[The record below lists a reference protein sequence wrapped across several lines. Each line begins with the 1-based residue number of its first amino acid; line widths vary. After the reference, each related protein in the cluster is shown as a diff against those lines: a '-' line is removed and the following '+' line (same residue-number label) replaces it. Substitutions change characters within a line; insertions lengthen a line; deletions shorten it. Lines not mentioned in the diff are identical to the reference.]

1 VNPAWRQNADQAETI
16 ARATLN
22 GFLESD
28 LVPSGMQA
36 PALIWAAAF
45 LVTPSLC
52 LPASHMIKY
61 QFIRRYQPEFVERA
75 LWNDRLLYLLL
86 SAGAM
91 GLIAVVLWDT
101 LFPARRDAFV
111 LTPMPIPLGVQ
122 MVGRLAGLVMLFAGF
137 AFAMNVIPAVT
148 FPLVSSGAFV
158 EIPRSMTGHLVSGAA
173 ASAFAF
179 FGVTSLQGLVIL
191 AFGRRAAARLAAIA
205 QAGAVLL
212 FLTTL
217 MFLDPIRAFVTDAI
231 LRGHPSDAGLR
242 LFPPAWF
249 LGLYEFIAGTPR
261 TSMTALAAM
270 GLVAGLLP
278 FAVTVAIYGFGYN
291 RLLARAVEAPPR
303 STRFALTG
311 LVSRLVRATVVRRPE
326 EQAVVAFVLRAI
338 ARSGRHSMMM
348 SIYMGTGLALMTTS
362 IIPALM
368 RSGYEAFE
376 SPGVAMLS
384 PPLVLSVAL
393 AVGVRIVMTIPV
405 DLPARWIFQ
414 TAAIVPRRI
423 DAAAHKAMLLIV
435 VPPVVAFAG
444 LSAWI
449 LWGPAIAWRHAI
461 FCAALSLLLCELLLG
476 SFIGAP
482 MTRAYVPGRSRFHM
496 LWGLYLTAF
505 TTYCYSAT
513 ALETRLLAGGG
524 MLIAS
529 GTFVSVAL
537 ALWLRRKL
545 KVRRLDDVSF
555 EVEVPDEMF
564 QGFNLTETYAAQ
576 SVAPTANGSAKFPV
590 TSPRR
595 P

>member
-1 VNPAWRQNADQAETI
+1 MNPEWRRNADQAETI

-22 GFLESD
+22 GYLESD

-36 PALIWAAAF
+36 PALIWVAAF

-52 LPASHMIKY
+52 LPAVHMVKY
-61 QFIRRYQPEFVERA
+61 QFIRRYEPEFVERA
-75 LWNDRLLYLLL
+75 LWNDRLLFLLL

-122 MVGRLAGLVMLFAGF
+122 MVGRLGGLMMLFAGF
-137 AFAMNVIPAVT
+137 AIAMNVIPAVT
-148 FPLVSSGAFV
+148 FPLVSAGAFV
-158 EIPRSMTGHLVSGAA
+158 EMPRAMIAHLVAGIS

-191 AFGRRAAARLAAIA
+191 AFGRRAAARLAAVA
-205 QAGAVLL
+205 QASAVLL

-217 MFLDPIRAFVTDAI
+217 LFLDPVRSFITDRI
-231 LRGHPSDAGLR
+231 LRGNPSDAGLR
-242 LFPPAWF
+242 LFPVAWF

-261 TSMTALAAM
+261 PSMTALAAK
-270 GLVAGLLP
+270 GLVAGILP
-278 FAVTVAIYGFGYN
+278 VAVTVGIYAFGYK

-303 STRFALTG
+303 STRFALTT
-311 LVSRLVRATVVRRPE
+311 LISRLIRLTVVRRPP
-326 EQAVVAFVLRAI
+326 EQAVVSFVFRAI
-338 ARSGRHSMMM
+338 ARSGRHSMMI
-348 SIYMGTGLALMTTS
+348 SIYMGTGLALMTTTV
-362 IIPALM
+362 IPALM
-368 RSGYEAFE
+368 RSGYDAFA

-405 DLPARWIFQ
+405 DMPARWVFQ
-414 TAAIVPRRI
+414 TAALVPRRI

-435 VPPVVAFAG
+435 VPPVILFAG

-449 LWGPAIAWRHAI
+449 LWGPGIAWRHAM

-482 MTRAYVPGRSRFHM
+482 MTRAFVPGRSRFHM

-524 MLIAS
+524 MVIAS
-529 GTFVSVAL
+529 GVFVAIASG
-537 ALWLRRKL
+537 LWLRRKL
-545 KVRRLDDVSF
+545 KVRRLEEVSF

-576 SVAPTANGSAKFPV
+576 SVAPRANGSAKFPV
-590 TSPRR
+590 
-595 P
+595 

>member
-1 VNPAWRQNADQAETI
+1 MNPAWRAKADQAETI

-45 LVTPSLC
+45 LVAPSLC
-52 LPASHMIKY
+52 LPAVYMIKY
-61 QFIRRYQPEFVERA
+61 PFIRKYAPELVERA
-75 LWNDRLLYLLL
+75 LWGDRLLFLML

-111 LTPMPIPLGVQ
+111 LTPMPIPMGVQ
-122 MVGRLAGLVMLFAGF
+122 MLGRLTGLFLLFAGF
-137 AFAMNVIPAVT
+137 TIALNAIPAVA
-148 FPLVSSGAFV
+148 FPAVASGRFV
-158 EIPRSMTGHLVSGAA
+158 DIPRGVAGHLVSALAA
-173 ASAFAF
+173 NAFVF
-179 FGVTSLQGLVIL
+179 FGVTSAQGLVIL
-191 AFGRRAAARLAAIA
+191 AFGRRAAARLAAVA
-205 QAGAVLL
+205 QAGAVLV
-212 FLTTL
+212 FLMTL
-217 MFLDPIRAFVTDAI
+217 MFLDPIRGFTIDA
-231 LRGHPSDAGLR
+231 LMRGNPSDPGL
-242 LFPPAWF
+242 LFFPPAWF
-249 LGLYEFIAGTPR
+249 LGLYELIAGTTRPL
-261 TSMTALAAM
+261 MTGIAVR
-270 GLVAGLLP
+270 GLLAGLLP
-278 FAVTVAIYGFGYN
+278 FAVTVAIYAFGYK
-291 RLLARAVEAPPR
+291 RLLARAVEAAPR

-311 LVSRLVRATVVRRPE
+311 LVSRLVRATIVRRPE

-348 SIYMGTGLALMTTS
+348 SIYMGAGLALMTTS

-405 DLPARWIFQ
+405 DLPARWVFQ
-414 TAAIVPRRI
+414 TTALVPRRI
-423 DAAAHKAMLLIV
+423 DAAAHKAILLIV
-435 VPPVVAFAG
+435 VPPVVVFAG

-461 FCAALSLLLCELLLG
+461 FCAALTLLLCELLLG

-496 LWGLYLTAF
+496 LWGLYLTVF
-505 TTYCYSAT
+505 TTYCYSTT
-513 ALETRLLAGGG
+513 ALETRLLAGRG

-529 GTFVSVAL
+529 GTFVAVAL

-545 KVRRLDDVSF
+545 KVRKLDEVSF

-576 SVAPTANGSAKFPV
+576 SVAPRANGSAKFPV
-590 TSPRR
+590 
-595 P
+595 

>member
-1 VNPAWRQNADQAETI
+1 MNPEWRRNADQAETI

-45 LVTPSLC
+45 LVAPALC
-52 LPASHMIKY
+52 LPAVYMIKY
-61 QFIRRYQPEFVERA
+61 PFIRRFQPQLVERA
-75 LWNDRLLYLLL
+75 LWGDRLLFLLL

-111 LTPMPIPLGVQ
+111 LTPLPIPLGVQ
-122 MVGRLAGLVMLFAGF
+122 MTGRLAGLFVLFAGF
-137 AFAMNVIPAVT
+137 TIALNAIPAVA
-148 FPLVSSGAFV
+148 FPVVAAGRFI
-158 EIPRSMTGHLVSGAA
+158 EMPRGMAGHLVSALAA
-173 ASAFAF
+173 NGFVF
-179 FGVTSLQGLVIL
+179 FSVTSAQGLVIL
-191 AFGRRAAARLAAIA
+191 AFGRRMAARLAVVA

-212 FLTTL
+212 FLMAL
-217 MFLDPIRAFVTDAI
+217 LFLDPIRAFTVDAL
-231 LRGHPSDAGLR
+231 LRGNPADPGL
-242 LFPPAWF
+242 LFFPPAWF
-249 LGLYEFIAGTPR
+249 LGVYELIAGTPR
-261 TSMTALAAM
+261 PMMTDIALR
-270 GLVAGLLP
+270 GLVAGLVP
-278 FAVTVAIYGFGYN
+278 FAVTVAIYAFGYK

-311 LVSRLVRATVVRRPE
+311 LVSRLIRATIVRRPE

-338 ARSGRHSMMM
+338 ARSSRHSMMM
-348 SIYMGTGLALMTTS
+348 SIYLGTGLALMTTS
-362 IIPALM
+362 VIPALM
-368 RSGYEAFE
+368 RFGYEALE

-405 DLPARWIFQ
+405 DLPARWVFQ
-414 TAAIVPRRI
+414 TTALVPRRI
-423 DAAAHKAMLLIV
+423 DAAAHKAMLLLV
-435 VPPVVAFAG
+435 VPPVVFFAG

-449 LWGPAIAWRHAI
+449 LWGPAIAWRHAV
-461 FCAALSLLLCELLLG
+461 FCAALTLLLCELLLG

-496 LWGLYLTAF
+496 LWGAYLTGF

-513 ALETRLLAGGG
+513 ALETSLLANGG

-529 GTFVSVAL
+529 GTFVAVAL
-537 ALWLRRKL
+537 GLWLRRKL
-545 KVRRLDDVSF
+545 KVRRLEDVSF

-576 SVAPTANGSAKFPV
+576 SVAPRANGSAKFPV
-590 TSPRR
+590 
-595 P
+595 